1 MMELLLH
8 LKKILV
14 NFNKFFLTR
23 QIMISKSFIYL
34 DFKSIKKRH
43 HLKPNLMNKK
53 TDLFPVYMPDTVVI
67 ETKEKIENF
76 QFNKEILEL
85 YFSNKKRSGGE
96 NVREIS
102 FNSKHHKIAY
112 VSFKDF
118 ESKRIT

>member
-1 MMELLLH
+1 L
-8 LKKILV
+8 
-14 NFNKFFLTR
+14 
-23 QIMISKSFIYL
+23 FIDYE
-34 DFKSIKKRH
+34 SIKKRH
-43 HLKPNLMNKK
+43 DLKPNLMNIK

-102 FNSKHHKIAY
+102 FNSKYHKIAY
-112 VSFKDF
+112 VTFKDF
-118 ESKRIT
+118 ESKRIS